1 MLCSSDGSNCLC
13 AYTNRNNYRRM
24 RTIVNVL
31 GVVALLSLFTGLA
44 LYNYNQTAG
53 IALMCEGLILFI
65 MFTVMDDKIDEQ
77 KKADVMRRNTYRY

>member
-1 MLCSSDGSNCLC
+1 
-13 AYTNRNNYRRM
+13 M